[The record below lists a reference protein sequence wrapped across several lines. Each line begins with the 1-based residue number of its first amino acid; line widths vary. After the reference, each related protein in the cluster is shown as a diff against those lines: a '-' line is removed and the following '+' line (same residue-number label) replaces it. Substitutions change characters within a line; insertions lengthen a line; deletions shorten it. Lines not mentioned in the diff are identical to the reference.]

1 MYFWKVVFSP
11 FFFGWVGMGERG
23 LWVLWLFEFWSR
35 KDHVMEHCDN
45 VHQIELIDL
54 CIML

>member
-1 MYFWKVVFSP
+1 M
-11 FFFGWVGMGERG
+11 
-23 LWVLWLFEFWSR
+23 LWLFEFWSR

-45 VHQIELIDL
+45 VHQMELIDL